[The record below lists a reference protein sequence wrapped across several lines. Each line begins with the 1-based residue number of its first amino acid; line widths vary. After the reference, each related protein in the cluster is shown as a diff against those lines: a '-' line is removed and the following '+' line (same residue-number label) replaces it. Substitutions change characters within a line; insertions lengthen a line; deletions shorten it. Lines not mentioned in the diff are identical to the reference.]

1 MTALPKGLVSKQQ
14 LQMMGGIKTSR
25 TNLLPSNAS
34 GSYNPKGANRIT
46 FSIPSFPNSFIN
58 TKRSYI
64 RFKITSEGNNAAL
77 ASPSLFPFK
86 RMMLKSGRGQVLE
99 DIDSYD
105 VLCRIMNNL
114 KTESTVKKKKK
125 THIKIL
131 VLNLISRVTKMVRTV
146 YMNCT
151 VGFLDRNKNILFL

>member
-34 GSYNPKGANRIT
+34 GSYNPKGANRVI
-46 FSIPSFPNSFIN
+46 FSIPSCPNSFIN

-64 RFKITSEGNNAAL
+64 RFKITSEGNDAAL

-114 KTESTVKKKKK
+114 KTESTVKSKKQ
-125 THIKIL
+125 HIKIRE
-131 VLNLISRVTKMVRTV
+131 LNLISRVIKTVRTA
-146 YMNCT
+146 YTNCIRAC
-151 VGFLDRNKNILFL
+151 LDRNKNILFL

>member
-14 LQMMGGIKTSR
+14 LQMMGVIKTSR

-34 GSYNPKGANRIT
+34 GSYNPKGANRII

-64 RFKITSEGNNAAL
+64 RFKIVSENNDAAL

-105 VLCRIMNNL
+105 VLCRIMNSL
-114 KTESTVKKKKK
+114 KTESTVKSKK
-125 THIKIL
+125 TTHKD
-131 VLNLISRVTKMVRTV
+131 SRVEPDKTSYKQGR
-146 YMNCT
+146 NCIHELHSG
-151 VGFLDRNKNILFL
+151 VLGSGQE